1 MELAGSKP
9 GTGRAGRSSQITP
22 FLQQKTFHRFPD
34 PFEKSSAA
42 ITLCGINV
50 IQLMFGKHF
59 QLVYIPLGDIHTMS
73 DYFRRVIIKLL
84 QDDSLHSLALV
95 SSRIMRWLD
104 CEPIYVFRTTD
115 LLLLSILHPTLRN
128 APGCTPV
135 MPSW

>member
-22 FLQQKTFHRFPD
+22 FLQQKSFHRFPD

-59 QLVYIPLGDIHTMS
+59 QSFSDQIEENRDCTVMS
-73 DYFRRVIIKLL
+73 Y
-84 QDDSLHSLALV
+84 V
-95 SSRIMRWLD
+95 SESD
-104 CEPIYVFRTTD
+104 FFKGQTRTF
-115 LLLLSILHPTLRN
+115 
-128 APGCTPV
+128 PV
-135 MPSW
+135 MHFFLELTQHISLKGCQSLRRYGLYASRTNGTWLQTPYLRLNLI